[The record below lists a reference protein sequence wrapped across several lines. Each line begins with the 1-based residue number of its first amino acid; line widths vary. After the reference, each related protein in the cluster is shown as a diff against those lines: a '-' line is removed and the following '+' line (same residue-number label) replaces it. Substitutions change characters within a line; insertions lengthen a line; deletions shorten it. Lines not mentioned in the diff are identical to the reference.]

1 MIKKLLKIARI
12 DHWGKNVFVLP
23 GIVLAIFFLKKDA
36 DIKLINCIL
45 AILATCFT
53 ASANY
58 IINEYL
64 DRNFDKYHPTKKY
77 RTLVLEEIKLRYILL
92 DYLFFGIVGLGL
104 AFLVSKYVFYM
115 CIWLLLMGIIYN
127 VKPIRAKDI
136 AFFDVLIE
144 SINNIIRL
152 MIGWFAVTS
161 SYIPPSSVILGYWMI
176 GAFLMNTKRYA
187 EYMQIAD
194 KSIAALYRKSF
205 QYYDEKKLL
214 LISVFYA
221 ILAVFFS
228 GIFIIKYKIELII
241 CVPFSAAIFCY
252 YLNLSYK
259 PDSAVSKPEKLYKE
273 KNLMIF
279 VILLVILGILLLNIE
294 IPILNYFHT
303 NELIK
308 MVN

>member
-1 MIKKLLKIARI
+1 MLKKLLKIARI

-23 GIVLAIFFLKKDA
+23 GIVLAAFFLKGEA
-36 DIKLINCIL
+36 NVIIIKCVL

-64 DRNFDKYHPTKKY
+64 DRNFDKYHPTKKF

-92 DYLFFGIVGLGL
+92 DYFIFGLLGLGL
-104 AFLVSKYVFYM
+104 AFYVSKYVLYM
-115 CIWLLLMGIIYN
+115 CLWLLVMGIIYN
-127 VKPIRAKDI
+127 VQPIRAKDI
-136 AFFDVLIE
+136 AVFDVLVE
-144 SINNIIRL
+144 SVNNIIRL
-152 MIGWFAVTS
+152 LIGWFAVTS
-161 SYIPPSSVILGYWMI
+161 RFIPPSSVILGYWMI

-194 KSIAALYRKSF
+194 KSTAELYRKSF
-205 QYYDEKKLL
+205 KYYNERRLL
-214 LISVFYA
+214 LISIFYA
-221 ILAVFFS
+221 IMAVFFS

-241 CVPFSAAIFCY
+241 CVPFLAMIFCY
-252 YLNLSYK
+252 YINLSYK

-273 KNLMIF
+273 KELMLFI
-279 VILLVILGILLLNIE
+279 ILLVCLGVFLLNVE
-294 IPILNYFHT
+294 IPTLNIFHT

-308 MVN
+308 L

>member
-1 MIKKLLKIARI
+1 MLKKLLKIARI

-23 GIVLAIFFLKKDA
+23 GMVLAAFFLKYKA
-36 DIKLINCIL
+36 NINIVNCIV
-45 AILATCFT
+45 AVLATCFT

-64 DRNFDKYHPTKKY
+64 DREFDKYHPTKKF

-92 DYLFFGIVGLGL
+92 DYLFFAVIGLVL
-104 AFLVSKYVFYM
+104 AYYASIYVLYM
-115 CIWLLLMGIIYN
+115 CIWLLIMGIIYN
-127 VKPIRAKDI
+127 VKPIRAKDTPVL
-136 AFFDVLIE
+136 DVLVE

-161 SYIPPSSVILGYWMI
+161 SFIPPSSVIFGYWMI

-194 KSIAALYRKSF
+194 KSIAELYRKSF
-205 QYYDEKKLL
+205 KYYNEKRLL
-214 LISVFYA
+214 LMSVFYA
-221 ILAVFFS
+221 ILAVFFG

-241 CVPFSAAIFCY
+241 CVPFIAAIFCY

-273 KNLMIF
+273 KELMVF
-279 VILLVILGILLLNIE
+279 VVMLVALGIILLNVE
-294 IPILNYFHT
+294 IPILNIFHT

-308 MVN
+308 I

>member
-1 MIKKLLKIARI
+1 MIRKLLKIARI

-23 GIVLAIFFLKKDA
+23 GIILAIFFLKEDVNI
-36 DIKLINCIL
+36 IKCIT
-45 AILATCFT
+45 AVLATCFT

-64 DRNFDKYHPTKKY
+64 DRNFDKYHPTKKF
-77 RTLVLEEIKLRYILL
+77 RTLVLEEIKLRYILF
-92 DYLFFGIVGLGL
+92 DYLFFGIIGLVL
-104 AFLVSKYVFYM
+104 AFYVSKYVLYM

-127 VKPIRAKDI
+127 VQPIRAKDVFI
-136 AFFDVLIE
+136 LDVIVE

-152 MIGWFAVTS
+152 LIGWFAVTS
-161 SYIPPSSVILGYWMI
+161 SFVPPSSVVFGYWMI

-194 KSIAALYRKSF
+194 KSIAELYRKSF
-205 QYYDEKKLL
+205 KYYNEKRLL
-214 LISVFYA
+214 LISIFYA
-221 ILAVFFS
+221 IMAVFFS

-241 CVPFSAAIFCY
+241 CVPFLAMIFCY

-273 KNLMIF
+273 KKLMLLI
-279 VILLVILGILLLNIE
+279 VLLVWLGIILLNIE
-294 IPILNYFHT
+294 IPFLNIFHI

-308 MVN
+308 I